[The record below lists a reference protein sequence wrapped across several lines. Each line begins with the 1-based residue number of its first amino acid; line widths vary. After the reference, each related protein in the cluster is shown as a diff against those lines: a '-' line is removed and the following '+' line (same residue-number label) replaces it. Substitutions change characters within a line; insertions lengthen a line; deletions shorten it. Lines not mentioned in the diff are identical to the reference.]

1 MNLPMEAMSSEQRQ
15 EKDRRDGLRYEISQL
30 LASSSD
36 SLVNLSADKI
46 DGRQPIIKILGGWK
60 KSEGQPGHAQIGLV
74 NIDYLDSLS
83 GESTTISID
92 ERQYRVDG
100 SDARR
105 IDEHEEDPDQEDDVI
120 QTMLDVVTPP
130 PDGVTVGWDHTL
142 SIWKALEQLEIHP
155 DWSR

>member
-1 MNLPMEAMSSEQRQ
+1 MNLPMEAMSAEQSQ

-30 LASSSD
+30 LVSSPD
-36 SLVNLSADKI
+36 IIVPLFADET
-46 DGRQPIIKILGGWK
+46 DGRQPIIRVMGGWK
-60 KSEGQPGHAQIGLV
+60 KFEGGARPAQIGLV

-83 GESTTISID
+83 GESTTISIV

-130 PDGVTVGWDHTL
+130 PDGVTVGWDH
-142 SIWKALEQLEIHP
+142 
-155 DWSR
+155 